1 MNLELQN
8 IYVHFSHK
16 SVLKGINIL
25 FKEGQIHGLLGE
37 NGAGKSTT
45 ANIISG
51 ELTDYQGKLLLD
63 GKETVLANSKAA
75 IKNGIC
81 YVHQTPML
89 AKEISIKENLV
100 LGLKNVDKEKILELS
115 GIWLKDIPLSTLVKN
130 VGSDTRFFVALTG
143 ALLKNP
149 KFLILDEPS
158 ALLDDSQRDFLFTNM
173 QRLAKD
179 GMNILL
185 ITHNL
190 QEALKYCD
198 TINVL
203 EDGHIVES
211 EDYLKKMEMINQSE
225 LAALESIQ
233 KQTAIRVT
241 SDDEPPSST
250 LSLEVK
256 NVTSRPSDKP
266 ALFNINFYIRQK
278 EIVLI
283 QGLPEDGTGT
293 LEDLL
298 TGFQPH
304 HTQGEI
310 IISELQEQV
319 KQDKQQVRYDKQ
331 PAPRDN
337 QQVSHNKLQI
347 SHNKQQVPHN
357 ELQQTPLFT
366 INLKN
371 KKLTA
376 KILRHSILLKNGK
389 PLKTGIIPTNR
400 KSRGAAAEITINDM
414 LLTGHKKAATTN
426 NKIIRLKK
434 VSTKVTEKSTVQS
447 IIQAAKVNITPNEK
461 VKNLSGGMLQR
472 LILNRELFAN
482 PELLILCHPLQGLD
496 FKSSNETCDI
506 IEKAA
511 SKGAMVLVISSNGYL
526 RKIATRT
533 YRLSSGHL
541 ELEEP
546 TCKQTSTNIST
557 ETNQSSS
564 MEVCEH
570 TSVVTDNSLSATSME
585 AYKHTI
591 PNSSDISAIN
601 SSLEASL

>member
-100 LGLKNVDKEKILELS
+100 LGLKNIDKEKILELS
-115 GIWLKDIPLSTLVKN
+115 GIWLKDIPLSALVKN

-190 QEALKYCD
+190 QEAIKYCD

-225 LAALESIQ
+225 LAALESVQ

-241 SDDEPPSST
+241 SDDETPSST

-266 ALFNINFYIRQK
+266 ALFNINFYVRQK

-283 QGLPEDGTGT
+283 QGLPEDGSGT

-310 IISELQEQV
+310 IISELPNQV
-319 KQDKQQVRYDKQ
+319 IQDKQQVSQ
-331 PAPRDN
+331 
-337 QQVSHNKLQI
+337 
-347 SHNKQQVPHN
+347 NKQQVPYDN
-357 ELQQTPLFT
+357 PKVLQEELQQTPLFS

-376 KILRHSILLKNGK
+376 KILRHSIILTNGK

-414 LLTGHKKAATTN
+414 LLTGHE
-426 NKIIRLKK
+426 K
-434 VSTKVTEKSTVQS
+434 VEKSAVQS

-541 ELEEP
+541 EQEEP
-546 TCKQTSTNIST
+546 TCKQTSTNNST

-564 MEVCEH
+564 ME
-570 TSVVTDNSLSATSME
+570 
-585 AYKHTI
+585 
-591 PNSSDISAIN
+591 
-601 SSLEASL
+601 ASL

>member
-8 IYVHFSHK
+8 IYVHFSRK
-16 SVLKGINIL
+16 SVLNGVNIL

-100 LGLKNVDKEKILELS
+100 LGLKKLDKEKILDLAEQ
-115 GIWLKDIPLSTLVKN
+115 WLKDIPLSTLVKN

-143 ALLKNP
+143 ALLKEP

-158 ALLDDSQRDFLFTNM
+158 ALLDDTQRDFLFSKM
-173 QRLAKD
+173 QQLAKE

-190 QEALKYCD
+190 QEATKYCD
-198 TINVL
+198 TISVL

-211 EDYLKKMEMINQSE
+211 QQYLKKIEMINKSE
-225 LAALESIQ
+225 LEAAQNKGSVNVN
-233 KQTAIRVT
+233 K
-241 SDDEPPSST
+241 SDDDKAQAS
-250 LSLEVK
+250 LSLELK

-266 ALFNINFYIRQK
+266 ALFDINFYVRQK

-283 QGLPEDGTGT
+283 QGLPEDGTNT

-304 HTQGEI
+304 HTEGEI
-310 IISELQEQV
+310 TISEMLNPPV
-319 KQDKQQVRYDKQ
+319 FD
-331 PAPRDN
+331 
-337 QQVSHNKLQI
+337 
-347 SHNKQQVPHN
+347 
-357 ELQQTPLFT
+357 

-376 KILRHSILLKNGK
+376 KTLRHSIILKNGK

-400 KSRGAAAEITINDM
+400 KSRGAAAEISISDM
-414 LLTGHKKAATTN
+414 ILTGHEKVITPKD
-426 NKIIRLKK
+426 KIIGQNK
-434 VSTKVTEKSTVQS
+434 TANTHEKSTVQT
-447 IIQAAKVNITPNEK
+447 IIEAAKVNITPTEK
-461 VKNLSGGMLQR
+461 VRNLSGGMLQR
-472 LILNRELFAN
+472 LILNRELYET
-482 PELLILCHPLQGLD
+482 PDLLILCHPLQGLD
-496 FKSSNETCDI
+496 FHSSNETCDI

-511 SKGAMVLVISSNGYL
+511 ENGAMVLVISSKNL
-526 RKIATRT
+526 PKILPPIFDGSHPKPPSA
-533 YRLSSGHL
+533 
-541 ELEEP
+541 
-546 TCKQTSTNIST
+546 K
-557 ETNQSSS
+557 
-564 MEVCEH
+564 
-570 TSVVTDNSLSATSME
+570 NSWNL
-585 AYKHTI
+585 
-591 PNSSDISAIN
+591 
-601 SSLEASL
+601 ASLYSGLKKLGVIITNLSL

>member
-16 SVLKGINIL
+16 SVLNGINIF

-51 ELTDYQGKLLLD
+51 ELTDYTGSLLLD
-63 GKETVLANSKAA
+63 GNKAFFSDSRAA

-100 LGLKNVDKEKILELS
+100 LGLKNIDKQKILNLAAL
-115 GIWLKDIPLSTLVKN
+115 WLKDIPLSTLVKN

-149 KFLILDEPS
+149 RFLILDEPS

-225 LAALESIQ
+225 LAALEAVQ
-233 KQTAIRVT
+233 KQSAIRVT
-241 SDDEPPSST
+241 DDDDTPSSS
-250 LSLEVK
+250 LSLELK

-266 ALFNINFYIRQK
+266 ALFNINFYVRQK

-304 HTQGEI
+304 HTEGEVVFSDDDDVI
-310 IISELQEQV
+310 FSC
-319 KQDKQQVRYDKQ
+319 
-331 PAPRDN
+331 
-337 QQVSHNKLQI
+337 
-347 SHNKQQVPHN
+347 
-357 ELQQTPLFT
+357 
-366 INLKN
+366 NLKT

-376 KILRHSILLKNGK
+376 KTLRHSIILKNGK

-400 KSRGAAAEITINDM
+400 KSRGAAADITISDM
-414 LLTGHKKAATTN
+414 LLTGHE
-426 NKIIRLKK
+426 K
-434 VSTKVTEKSTVQS
+434 VEKSTVQT
-447 IIQAAKVNITPNEK
+447 IIESAKVNITPNEK

-472 LILNRELFAN
+472 LILNRELYET
-482 PELLILCHPLQGLD
+482 PDLLILCHPLQGLD
-496 FKSSNETCDI
+496 FHSSNETCDI
-506 IEKAA
+506 IEKTA
-511 SKGAMVLVISSNGYL
+511 SNGAMVLVISSNGYL
-526 RKIATRT
+526 RKIATRV
-533 YRLSSGHL
+533 YRLTSGHL
-541 ELEEP
+541 EACL
-546 TCKQTSTNIST
+546 
-557 ETNQSSS
+557 
-564 MEVCEH
+564 
-570 TSVVTDNSLSATSME
+570 
-585 AYKHTI
+585 
-591 PNSSDISAIN
+591 
-601 SSLEASL
+601 

>member
-16 SVLKGINIL
+16 SVLNGIDIF

-100 LGLKNVDKEKILELS
+100 LGLKKLDKEKILELA
-115 GIWLKDIPLSTLVKN
+115 GQWLKDIPLSTLVKN

-143 ALLKNP
+143 ALLKEP

-158 ALLDDSQRDFLFTNM
+158 ALLDDTQRDFLFSKM
-173 QRLAKD
+173 QQLAKE

-190 QEALKYCD
+190 QEATKYCD
-198 TINVL
+198 TISVL

-211 EDYLKKMEMINQSE
+211 QQYLKKIEMINKSE
-225 LAALESIQ
+225 LEAAQNKGSVNVN
-233 KQTAIRVT
+233 K
-241 SDDEPPSST
+241 SDDDKAQAS
-250 LSLEVK
+250 LSLELK

-266 ALFNINFYIRQK
+266 ALFDINFYVRQK

-283 QGLPEDGTGT
+283 QGLPEDGTNT

-304 HTQGEI
+304 HTEGEI
-310 IISELQEQV
+310 TISEMLNQV
-319 KQDKQQVRYDKQ
+319 QHD
-331 PAPRDN
+331 
-337 QQVSHNKLQI
+337 
-347 SHNKQQVPHN
+347 
-357 ELQQTPLFT
+357 ELQQKPLFA

-376 KILRHSILLKNGK
+376 KTLRHSIILKNGK
-389 PLKTGIIPTNR
+389 PLRTGIIPTNR
-400 KSRGAAAEITINDM
+400 KSRGAAAEISISDM
-414 LLTGHKKAATTN
+414 ILTGHEKADSTKD
-426 NKIIRLKK
+426 KIIRQKK
-434 VSTKVTEKSTVQS
+434 SDTHSHEKSTVQA
-447 IIQAAKVNITPNEK
+447 IIEAAKVNITPTEK
-461 VKNLSGGMLQR
+461 VRNLSGGMLQR
-472 LILNRELFAN
+472 LILNRELYET
-482 PELLILCHPLQGLD
+482 PDLLILCHPLQGLD
-496 FKSSNETCDI
+496 FHSSNETCDI

-511 SKGAMVLVISSNGYL
+511 ENGAMVLVISSNGYL

-533 YRLSSGHL
+533 YRLTGGHL
-541 ELEEP
+541 ELEQATNE
-546 TCKQTSTNIST
+546 QTSVN
-557 ETNQSSS
+557 
-564 MEVCEH
+564 
-570 TSVVTDNSLSATSME
+570 TSDNSVL
-585 AYKHTI
+585 H
-591 PNSSDISAIN
+591 
-601 SSLEASL
+601 SSLEACV